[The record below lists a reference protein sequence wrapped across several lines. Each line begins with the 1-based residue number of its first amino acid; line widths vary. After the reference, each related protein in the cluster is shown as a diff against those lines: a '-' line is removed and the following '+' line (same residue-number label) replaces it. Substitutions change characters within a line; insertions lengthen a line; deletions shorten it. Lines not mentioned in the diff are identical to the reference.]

1 VNSAGA
7 QPYNTFTTLQ
17 PQKNQSSLLGTTARQ
32 KLLAF
37 KLAKAAKV
45 DSDQIDIEKLDLA
58 VDVKNKTVSSLALGK
73 APATR
78 NAVDAKRLYRTIRND
93 PKEKQ
98 RLLEAVYAAGAKS
111 DGRAK
116 ASMRQ
121 TLKANLAKN
130 LRSKGDDSGAQR
142 RVASV
147 AEQDKAA
154 WNQSSDMMAMAARST
169 DVGSMQ

>member
-1 VNSAGA
+1 MNSAGA

-73 APATR
+73 APTTR
-78 NAVDAKRLYRTIRND
+78 NAVDAKRL
-93 PKEKQ
+93 EKQ

-111 DGRAK
+111 DGRTK

-130 LRSKGDDSGAQR
+130 LRSKGDNSGAQR